1 MVTIYDIAKACN
13 CSSATVSKVLSR
25 SGNISEK
32 KRTEVLEAAR
42 SLGYVPNVTARNL
55 VMKRSNMVGVL
66 LFSDKVL
73 GLRHELF
80 AEILN
85 AFRTV
90 MEETNYEIV
99 LISEK
104 ATQWDGSFLTH
115 CRALRLDGLF
125 CLCCEYTKKAVRDLF
140 ESNLPIV
147 GFESP
152 YGERSSVAS
161 KNFESGKRLTEFLIG
176 LGHRR
181 IAFLAGKDTDIT
193 RERIAGYRAALAE
206 HSIPFDDALL
216 IRTNYFS
223 ADNGENATRSLL
235 SCGRTF
241 TAAMYPDDFTALA
254 ATYLLAQHGLFVGK
268 NISVTGFDGISVGS
282 LVTPRLTTMRQNAQA
297 IGTAAAQSL
306 INQIEGKENPQF
318 TVSLETTLVKGE
330 STAAVT

>member
-1 MVTIYDIAKACN
+1 MVTIYDIAKKCN

-25 SGNISEK
+25 TGSISEK
-32 KRTEVLEAAR
+32 KRNEVLDAAR

-55 VMKRSNMVGVL
+55 VKKRSDMVGVL

-85 AFRTV
+85 SFRTV
-90 MEETNYEIV
+90 MEEKNYEIV

-125 CLCCEYTKKAVRDLF
+125 CLCCEYGTSAVRDLF
-140 ESNLPIV
+140 ESDMPIV

-152 YGERSSVAS
+152 FAEKSSVAS
-161 KNFESGKRLTEFLIG
+161 KNFEAGKRLTEYLIG

-181 IAFLAGKDTDIT
+181 IAFLAGKDTAIT

-206 HSIPFDDALL
+206 YSVPFDDALL

-223 ADNGENATRSLL
+223 SDSGENATHSLL
-235 SCGRTF
+235 SCGHSF

-254 ATYLLAQHGLFVGK
+254 ATYLLAQHGLYVGK

-297 IGTAAAQSL
+297 IGAAAAQSL
-306 INQIEGKENPQF
+306 INQIEGRENPQF
-318 TVSLETTLVKGE
+318 TVSLDTTLVEGE
-330 STAAVT
+330 STAAL